1 MQNRV
6 PDDLYYAGVQR
17 DRMAGFLDALK
28 SRCEVVELDGGR
40 DWRRGSEEEDEKVR
54 KTTWYSSGDE
64 AFELAW
70 RETLGGQSGQSIFVR
85 LGSPSIKDASPA
97 APMQISVYGRRVDI
111 PAASGRACRFTFT
124 ELCEQVCHASFEP
137 TFIF

>member
-1 MQNRV
+1 MLCPYPRHRTAFDQKPDTVQNRV

-40 DWRRGSEEEDEKVR
+40 DWRRGAEEEDENGR

-64 AFELAW
+64 GFELAW
-70 RETLGGQSGQSIFVR
+70 RETLGGQSGQSIFCQV
-85 LGSPSIKDASPA
+85 G
-97 APMQISVYGRRVDI
+97 ISK
-111 PAASGRACRFTFT
+111 
-124 ELCEQVCHASFEP
+124 H
-137 TFIF
+137 